1 MCTDWPKFCHRM
13 SEVGVGMF
21 DVKASSK
28 APNYARNRS
37 SVLEILNVAPKNI
50 KIRAVSTKLEPFT
63 RERPQKR
70 RTRF

>member
-1 MCTDWPKFCHRM
+1 MDWPNSGYRV

-50 KIRAVSTKLEPFT
+50 KIRAVSTKLEPFP
-63 RERPQKR
+63 RERTPKKLNH
-70 RTRF
+70 F